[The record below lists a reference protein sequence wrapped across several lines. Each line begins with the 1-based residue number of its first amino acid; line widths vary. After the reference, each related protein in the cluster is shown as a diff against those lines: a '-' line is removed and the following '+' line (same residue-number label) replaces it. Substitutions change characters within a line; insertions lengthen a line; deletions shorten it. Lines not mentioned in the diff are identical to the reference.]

1 LSGPLSGRTQALLER
16 LVGQFASPYDF
27 LRELVQN
34 AMDAGSNL
42 LEVEL
47 HQHRGDDGGQ
57 VVFELV
63 VTDSGAGMDEEIID
77 GELTRLFGTS
87 KTDDRT
93 MAGGFG
99 IGFVSVF
106 AWEPE
111 RVLVQT
117 GRQGQAWELL
127 FREDRRFEKRPVDMP
142 LEGTTIRMFR
152 RGDPSQR
159 RAIAEAVL
167 DALRRWCRFVP
178 MEISFEDIEEDTG
191 PVEISEPFELE
202 DVAADVSWSQG
213 PSRAQLGFG
222 PDPQTILL
230 RRGLVLETGRTAEL
244 LPELTEAVGLATTQH
259 LVVRLDSPRLQ
270 TGLARDGVARDADRD
285 GLELELRS
293 GVARLREALVQ
304 RTVETAGQ
312 GRWDRG
318 NADAYSHLHAHLQ
331 LESDALE
338 DLGARQVLRL
348 ATGSTVSPSTLRARA
363 GLGLVAVT
371 DDGALDTRLLALRS
385 GIPVLQGRWDIDRP
399 WLEALLSRF
408 GLVTK
413 PLSQTVSHASSLETP
428 AALAQ
433 LTLGLVRD
441 FAPLK
446 GLQWCELQDAEPA
459 VLGGVAVTNT
469 GVVTGAAWSAQ
480 SLGGRVLWL
489 RAAHP
494 IVRQA
499 VSTALVRPQMAALG
513 LATAIL
519 ARGDSDADALLDR
532 WKALS

>member
-1 LSGPLSGRTQALLER
+1 MSDKTQALLER

-34 AMDAGSNL
+34 AMDAGSDL
-42 LEVEL
+42 VEVEL
-47 HQHRGDDGGQ
+47 HQHPGDTAAQ
-57 VVFELV
+57 AVFELV
-63 VTDSGAGMDEEIID
+63 VVDSGAGMDEEIID
-77 GELTRLFGTS
+77 GELTRLFGTA

-127 FREDRRFEKRPVDMP
+127 FREDRRFEKRPVDLP
-142 LEGTTIRMFR
+142 LEGTSIRLFR

-159 RAIAEAVL
+159 RAIAEAAR
-167 DALRRWCRFVP
+167 DALHRWCRFVP
-178 MEISFEDIEEDTG
+178 MEVSFEDIEGGTG
-191 PVEISEPFELE
+191 RVEISEPFELD

-213 PSRAQLGFG
+213 RGRAQLGFG

-230 RRGLVLETGRTAEL
+230 RRGLVLETGRTADL
-244 LPELTEAVGLATTQH
+244 LPELTKAAGLSTAQH

-270 TGLARDGVARDADRD
+270 TGLARDGVTRDADRD
-285 GLELELRS
+285 ELELELRS

-304 RTVETAGQ
+304 RTAEAAGVA
-312 GRWDRG
+312 RWDRPS
-318 NADAYSHLHAHLQ
+318 ADAYSHLHAHLQ
-331 LESDALE
+331 LEADALE
-338 DLGARQVLRL
+338 DLGGRQVLRL

-363 GLGLVAVT
+363 GLGLVAIT

-399 WLEALLSRF
+399 WLEALLRRF
-408 GLVTK
+408 ALVAR
-413 PLSQTVSHASSLETP
+413 PLSQTVSHATPRETP
-428 AALAQ
+428 PALAQ
-433 LTLGLVRD
+433 LTLGLLRD
-441 FAPLK
+441 FAPLR
-446 GLQWCELQDAEPA
+446 GLQWCELEDADPA
-459 VLGGVAVTNT
+459 ILGGVAVTDT

-480 SLGGRVLWL
+480 ALGGRVLWL
-489 RAAHP
+489 RASHP

-499 VSTALVRPQMAALG
+499 VVTAIARPHVAALG

-519 ARGDSDADALLDR
+519 ARGDSDADPLLDR

>member
-1 LSGPLSGRTQALLER
+1 
-16 LVGQFASPYDF
+16 
-27 LRELVQN
+27 
-34 AMDAGSNL
+34 M
-42 LEVEL
+42 
-47 HQHRGDDGGQ
+47 
-57 VVFELV
+57 
-63 VTDSGAGMDEEIID
+63 
-77 GELTRLFGTS
+77 FGTS
-87 KTDDRT
+87 KTEDRT

-142 LEGTTIRMFR
+142 LEGTTIRLFR

-159 RAIAEAVL
+159 GAIAEAVE

-178 MEISFEDIEEDTG
+178 MEISFEDVEGDRG
-191 PVEISEPFELE
+191 PVEISEPFEME

-213 PSRAQLGFG
+213 PSRARLGFG
-222 PDPQTILL
+222 PEPQTTLM

-244 LPELTEAVGLATTQH
+244 LPELTKAVGLTTAQH

-270 TGLARDGVARDADRD
+270 TGLARDGVTRDADRD
-285 GLELELRS
+285 KLELELRD
-293 GVARLREALVQ
+293 GVDRLREALVQ
-304 RTVETAGQ
+304 RTVEASGVTL
-312 GRWDRG
+312 WDRG
-318 NADAYSHLHAHLQ
+318 GADAYSHLHAHLQ

-338 DLGARQVLRL
+338 ALGGRQVLRL

-399 WLEALLSRF
+399 WLVALLGRF
-408 GLVTK
+408 SLVAM
-413 PLSQTVSHASSLETP
+413 PLSNAVSHASPRQTP
-428 AALAQ
+428 DALAQ
-433 LTLGLVRD
+433 LTLGLIRD

-446 GLQWCELQDAEPA
+446 GLQWCELEDAEPS
-459 VLGGVAVTNT
+459 VLGGVAVTDT
-469 GVVTGAAWSAQ
+469 GVVTGAAWSTEA
-480 SLGGRVLWL
+480 LRDRVLWL
-489 RAAHP
+489 RASHP

-499 VSTALVRPQMAALG
+499 ASTALARPQMAALG

-519 ARGDSDADALLDR
+519 ARGDSDADPLLDR